1 MRIHEDNSAAFEMAM
16 SDKHFSKAKHFKVR
30 QSFVRDNCR
39 PLEEGLTPTVTVI
52 QTPTNLQLAD
62 GLTKALSKDLFK
74 VFQDAVTT
82 SPLCLD
88 AKEAL
93 LACTS
98 SPVNWRGGRHASRTK
113 TSPIVGDAG
122 VLSGGTG
129 FRLVG
134 CLRANGRA
142 FARLGVG
149 TRRPWYTPRV
159 DLSIRYAITHA
170 GNSI

>member
-16 SDKHFSKAKHFKVR
+16 SDKHFNKAKHFKVR

-62 GLTKALSKDLFK
+62 GLTKALTKDLFK
-74 VFQDAVTT
+74 VFQDAVTAR
-82 SPLCLD
+82 PLCLD

-93 LACTS
+93 FACTS
-98 SPVNWRGGRHASRTK
+98 SPVRRGGRHAPRTK
-113 TSPIVGDAG
+113 TSSDVGDAG

-159 DLSIRYAITHA
+159 DLSMSYAFTKA